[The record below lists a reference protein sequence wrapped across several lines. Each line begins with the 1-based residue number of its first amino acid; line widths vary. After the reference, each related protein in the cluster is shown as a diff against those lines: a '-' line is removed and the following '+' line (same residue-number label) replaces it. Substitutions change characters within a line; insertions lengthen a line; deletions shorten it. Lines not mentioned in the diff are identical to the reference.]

1 MPATT
6 RTPRG
11 SRQPL
16 GPLGSFGPP
25 PPPGSPIAGPPPASV
40 LSGILPNPTRQ
51 GSQRMHPLQFAF
63 NQKPKQDA
71 PPANPAERPLQ
82 LLITE
87 FLAAEIEPRDAR
99 YLASLDTA
107 IQREIARFITELPAR
122 PIAEQVG
129 DVVATMMTLALTPGN
144 PTMEDVRE
152 AIADMLDIRP
162 GTPYSEDELTKAR
175 ARAIEGA
182 GTDAPEPTDEE
193 IFAEAAA
200 ERREELIERELIVP
214 TYEPP
219 VYSPGETEPP
229 GPETEE

>member
-1 MPATT
+1 MANHWDAHSSRGEKNASEGLLEILRDQKRGLARGIYSICSANRFVIEACMQQADQNSSPLLIEATCNQVNQYGGYT
-6 RTPRG
+6 GMNPQQFVQYVQEIAASRG
-11 SRQPL
+11 FPTERIILGGDHL
-16 GPLGSFGPP
+16 GPGPWQ
-25 PPPGSPIAGPPPASV
+25 
-40 LSGILPNPTRQ
+40 T
-51 GSQRMHPLQFAF
+51 
-63 NQKPKQDA
+63 
-71 PPANPAERPLQ
+71 
-82 LLITE
+82 
-87 FLAAEIEPRDAR
+87 
-99 YLASLDTA
+99 
-107 IQREIARFITELPAR
+107 
-122 PIAEQVG
+122 
-129 DVVATMMTLALTPGN
+129 
-144 PTMEDVRE
+144 EDVRE